1 VNVIDRLRRL
11 RVLRLLNVALA
22 LLAALLAAAIV
33 TTLTVDLGPAARQA
47 AERLGSNAWKRPIH
61 IGRLSIRLFG
71 GHILVED
78 FSIEG
83 LKPTDRPFF
92 TAKHLEL
99 ALDWSTLIQPAHWTQ
114 PEITIRSVEMTD
126 WQMLVEKWAD
136 RSNFIKITNNDQPG
150 GPRRF
155 TTTLK
160 YLRVWR
166 GQFTYEDHESPWS
179 VVARNIDLDMG
190 NLPKYHGTVAFTGG
204 TVAITQ
210 NVPFWANMKASY
222 EIDEGKVHLNHIVF
236 DTDGAVTNAT
246 GVVDLRN
253 WPRQSYQFTSHV
265 QFARMRQLFFKD
277 EKWEL
282 SGEGDFTG
290 VFQLFNGDPGRDLTG
305 SFSSASFGVNDYRF
319 SSLHGGLRWTR
330 DVLDVHD
337 ATAKAFNGEARF
349 SYTIA
354 PLGKKEPPTS
364 RLAASFARVDLS
376 SVTDFAQL
384 KGLRFAGTASGENV
398 VLEWPLGG
406 FSARHGGGT
415 ITVDP
420 PPGLRP
426 MTASL
431 GAANLA
437 DAGHARH
444 EWGPFAPSALP
455 QHLPIAGNIAFRFD
469 PDQVFVDDG
478 QFATEHTFVSFRGTT
493 AWGNTSQLAFHVT
506 SDDWQESDELLVGI
520 MGDFGSPHNPT
531 TFGGRGEFDGT
542 MIGPF
547 RNPRIEGQFRGED
560 LRGFDTL
567 WGGGSAHLVVENNYV
582 RIADGVVRLN
592 DSEMHFDGSFSLG
605 FPRDDDG
612 DEIDARIRVVRRDL
626 DSLRHAF
633 SIDEYPVSGLLSGE
647 FHLSGQYLRPVGFGG
662 MSIDH
667 LAAYGEPLGPMT
679 ASLRF
684 EGGGVRLDGINI
696 EKDIGSISGAAFV
709 GWDGTY
715 SFNVDGKRIP
725 IESIERLRF
734 AKAPLTGLAEF
745 SANGSATFEM
755 PRNDFRFRVN
765 DLFVGDE
772 GVGQVTATL
781 ALRGSELSGEVDAA
795 SPRLAIT
802 ATGRV
807 GLTSKGNSEFVVRFH
822 DMSLD
827 PYVRPFVPRLS
838 PFTTAVASGS
848 IRVSGQLADL
858 DHLSVDGTVDSL
870 DMRLFDYGLKS
881 PTPVR
886 MSLESGAVKIEE
898 LRLEGEGT
906 HLQLGGMVDL
916 RGERIAVQASGDANL
931 GILQGFFN
939 DVRSSGTAELQAAV
953 DGPLREPVF
962 SGRATINDG
971 RIRYFP
977 LPSSLDAINGVISF
991 DPRGVSLD
999 ELTAMIGGGTIQF
1012 GGRVGFE
1019 GYVPSELNVTIRG
1032 TGAQFRYP
1040 EGVRSV
1046 ADADLTLSGTMKAPT
1061 LGGVVTVKE
1070 ARYTRQVDAPET
1082 ILDFALR
1089 RGAET
1094 GGGAPAA
1101 STNSV
1106 PLRYDVQIVVPSTLR
1121 IDNNIARGVLSADLT
1136 LRGTSDHPVF
1146 FGHAEIARGEVTYK
1160 GKRYKIT
1167 RGTID
1172 FTNPT
1177 RIEPFFDLE
1186 AETNVRVTGQNY
1198 IISVG
1203 ITGPT
1208 QKLVP
1213 NLNSEPYLPAADI
1226 LALLFSDVRR
1236 TEDVELRALQNPTQR
1251 QTDLLSASAAETIAK
1266 PITDASKLV
1275 QRTFGVDT
1283 FQLTP
1288 FLTDP
1293 NTQASRLNPTARLT
1307 IGKRISDNVYLT
1319 FSRSLASQINDQIIL
1334 LEVDATERV
1343 SWIISRNEDS
1353 QSYALEFRVRHSF

>member
-1 VNVIDRLRRL
+1 VNVIQRLRRL
-11 RVLRLLNVALA
+11 RVLRYLGVALA
-22 LLAALLAAAIV
+22 VLAAVLAVAIV
-33 TTLTVDLGPAARQA
+33 TSLTVDLGPAVRKV
-47 AERLGSNAWKRPIH
+47 AERAGSNAWKRPIH
-61 IGRLSIRLFG
+61 IGRLGIRLFG
-71 GHILVED
+71 GHVVVED

-83 LKPTDRPFF
+83 LEPTDRPFF
-92 TAKHLEL
+92 TAKHLEVS
-99 ALDWSTLIQPAHWTQ
+99 LDWSTLIQPEHLRQ
-114 PEITIRSVEMTD
+114 PEITLRSVEMTD
-126 WQMLVEKWAD
+126 WQMLVEKWED
-136 RSNFIKITNNDQPG
+136 RSNFPKITGNDEPG
-150 GPRRF
+150 GPKRF

-166 GQFTYEDHESPWS
+166 GQFTYEDHETPWS

-190 NLPKYHGTVAFTGG
+190 NLPKYHGTVSFTGG
-204 TVAITQ
+204 TVAISQ
-210 NVPFWANMKASY
+210 NVPFYANMKASY
-222 EIDEGKVHLNHIVF
+222 EIDEGQVHLSRIDF
-236 DTDGAVTNAT
+236 DTDGAKTTAT

-290 VFQLFNGDPGRDLTG
+290 VFQLFKGDPGRDLTG
-305 SFSSASFGVNDYRF
+305 SFSSASLAVNDYRF
-319 SSLHGGLRWTR
+319 SALRGGLRWTR
-330 DVLDVHD
+330 DALDVHD
-337 ATAKAFNGEARF
+337 ATAKTFGGDTRF

-354 PLGKKEPPTS
+354 PLGKREPPSS
-364 RLAASFARVDLS
+364 RLAASFTQLDLS

-384 KGLRFAGTASGENV
+384 KGLRFAGKATGENV
-398 VLEWPLGG
+398 VLEWPLGT
-406 FSARHGGGT
+406 FSKRHGGGT
-415 ITVDP
+415 ITIEP
-420 PPGLRP
+420 PPGIQP

-431 GAANLA
+431 DAANAA

-444 EWGPFAPSALP
+444 EWGPFAPPGLAP
-455 QHLPIAGNIAFRFD
+455 HLPIAAGIAFRFD
-469 PDQVFVDDG
+469 PDQVSIDSG
-478 QFATEHTFVSFRGTT
+478 HFATEHTLVAFHGAT
-493 AWGNTSQLAFHVT
+493 AWGNSSQLAFHVT

-520 MGDFGSPHNPT
+520 MQDFGASAHAV

-542 MIGPF
+542 MTGAF
-547 RNPRIEGQFRGED
+547 RSPRIEGMFSGDD

-567 WGGGSAHLVVENNYV
+567 WGGGGAHIVVENNYV
-582 RIADGVVRLN
+582 RVADGVVRLSG
-592 DSEMHFDGSFSLG
+592 SEMHFDGLFSLG
-605 FPRDDDG
+605 FPRDDNG

-626 DSLRHAF
+626 DTLRHAF
-633 SIDEYPVSGLLSGE
+633 SIDDYPVSGLLSGE
-647 FHLSGQYLRPVGFGG
+647 FHLTGHYLRPVGFGG
-662 MSIDH
+662 MTIDR
-667 LAAYGEPLGPMT
+667 LVAYGEPLGPMT

-696 EKDIGSISGAAFV
+696 EKDMGAITGAAFV

-734 AKAPLTGLAEF
+734 PTTPLTGVAEF
-745 SANGSATFEM
+745 SANGSASFEM
-755 PRNDFRFRVN
+755 PRNDFKFRVN
-765 DLFVGDE
+765 DLFIGDE

-781 ALRGSELSGEVDAA
+781 ALRNGELSGEVDAA

-807 GLTSKGNSEFVVRFH
+807 GLTAKGESEFVVRFH

-858 DHLSVDGTVDSL
+858 DHLLVDGTVDSL
-870 DMRLFDYGLKS
+870 NMRLFDYGLKNA
-881 PTPVR
+881 TPVR
-886 MSLESGAVKIEE
+886 MSLDNGAVKIDD
-898 LRLEGEGT
+898 LRLEGEDT
-906 HLQLGGMVDL
+906 HLQLGGVVDV
-916 RGERIAVQASGDANL
+916 RGERIAVKASGDANL

-939 DVRSSGTAELQAAV
+939 DVRSSGNATLQAAV
-953 DGPLREPVF
+953 DGPLRAPMF

-977 LPSSLDAINGVISF
+977 LPSSLEAINGVISF
-991 DPRGVSLD
+991 DPRGIQLD
-999 ELTAMIGGGTIQF
+999 ELTATMGGGAVQF
-1012 GGRVGFE
+1012 GGRVGFD
-1019 GYVPSELNVTIRG
+1019 GYIPNELNVTIRG
-1032 TGAQFRYP
+1032 SGAQFRYP

-1046 ADADLTLSGTMKAPT
+1046 VDADLTLSGTVKTPT
-1061 LGGVVTVKE
+1061 LGGLVTVKE
-1070 ARYTRQVDAPET
+1070 ARYTKQVDAPET

-1089 RGAET
+1089 RAGES
-1094 GGGAPAA
+1094 GGPPAPP
-1101 STNSV
+1101 SSNSV
-1106 PLRYDVQIVVPSTLR
+1106 PLRFDIQIVVPSTLR
-1121 IDNNIARGVLSADLT
+1121 IDNNIARATVSADLT
-1136 LRGTSDHPVF
+1136 LRGTYDQPVF
-1146 FGHAEIARGEVTYK
+1146 FGHAEIGRGQVTYK
-1160 GKRYKIT
+1160 GKRYRMT

-1172 FTNPT
+1172 FTNPN
-1177 RIEPFFDLE
+1177 RIEPFFDIE

-1236 TEDVELRALQNPTQR
+1236 TQDVELQALQNPTQR

-1266 PITDASKLV
+1266 PITDASKVV
-1275 QRTFGVDT
+1275 QRTIGVDT
-1283 FQLTP
+1283 LQLTP

-1293 NTQASRLNPTARLT
+1293 NSETSRLNPTARLT

-1343 SWIISRNEDS
+1343 SWVFSRNEDS